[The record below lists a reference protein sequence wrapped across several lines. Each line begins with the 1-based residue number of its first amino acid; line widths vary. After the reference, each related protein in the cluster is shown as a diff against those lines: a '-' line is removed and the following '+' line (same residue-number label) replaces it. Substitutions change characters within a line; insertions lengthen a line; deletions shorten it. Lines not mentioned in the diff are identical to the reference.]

1 MDCKYLSRV
10 FLKGGTGN
18 RRKTVRA
25 LTPTPG
31 LVDVSRF
38 RTGGVRVT
46 FFFVAEERTR
56 GTIVGASRGEERD
69 SSARFLGRKGIC
81 ERDLR

>member
-18 RRKTVRA
+18 RRKTVGA
-25 LTPTPG
+25 LMPAPG

-38 RTGGVRVT
+38 RTGGLRVT
-46 FFFVAEERTR
+46 LFFVAEERIR
-56 GTIVGASRGEERD
+56 GTIV
-69 SSARFLGRKGIC
+69 LGRR
-81 ERDLR
+81 ERAGV